1 MRRIRKRYSFWESS
15 KCNHVAGNFQENIHF
30 KLSFHLIIGEM
41 PIALLIDCSVFYRDR
56 DYIRSGRQS
65 WSMAVSKDDYGHD
78 NLMTNAARHGNPIRA
93 IRCDPKSEPSSPGN
107 PSSCP
112 LTEKRDWQIC
122 IKISGSILPEFPR
135 LLQVTLTSHKKGSS
149 SHCDTTKF

>member
-1 MRRIRKRYSFWESS
+1 M
-15 KCNHVAGNFQENIHF
+15 AGNFQENIHF